1 MEMQCSYFRKGHHM
15 IYRMKNFLLFLP
27 ILLLFSGCGNV
38 EKKPYHYPNYE
49 IIKPEKTCTPNRKN
63 IQDLLYSYLGKPYV
77 WAEEGPHAF
86 DCSGLTY
93 NIYGSMG
100 IDIPRVAREQAK
112 MGKDVKFKNLHYG
125 DLIFFG
131 STNKR
136 SKYINHVGIYL
147 GDGWFA
153 HASSKDRKVT
163 VSHFEK
169 EPVYMKRMKMCK
181 RYLSSDERAKYMQ
194 CDVPL
199 QEMETTSSLY
209 TTPWQPG
216 MKLPKK
222 AVPD

>member
-1 MEMQCSYFRKGHHM
+1 
-15 IYRMKNFLLFLP
+15 MKVRWTYILLFISTLF
-27 ILLLFSGCGNV
+27 ILNGCAQ
-38 EKKPYHYPNYE
+38 KKPYSYPNYE
-49 IIKPEKTCTPNRKN
+49 IIKPEQTCSPNRNN
-63 IQDLLYSYLGKPYV
+63 IQELLYSYLGKPYV
-77 WAEEGPHAF
+77 WAEEGPYAF

-100 IDIPRVAREQAK
+100 IDIPRVAKEQAK
-112 MGKDVKFKNLHYG
+112 MGKHVKFKNLHYG

-131 STNKR
+131 SPNKR
-136 SKYINHVGIYL
+136 SKTINHVGIYL

-153 HASSKDRKVT
+153 HASSKERKVT

-169 EPVYMKRMKMCK
+169 EPIYVKRMKVCK
-181 RYLSSDERAKYMQ
+181 RYLSEDERAKYMN

-199 QEMETTSSLY
+199 KQMEVTSSRY

-222 AVPD
+222 AVPG

>member
-1 MEMQCSYFRKGHHM
+1 MK
-15 IYRMKNFLLFLP
+15 YRWEYILLF
-27 ILLLFSGCGNV
+27 ISTLFIFNGCAQ
-38 EKKPYHYPNYE
+38 KKPYSYPNYD
-49 IIKPEKTCTPNRKN
+49 IIKPEKTCSPNRNN
-63 IQDLLYSYLGKPYV
+63 IQELLFSYLGKPYV
-77 WAEEGPHAF
+77 WAEEGPYAF

-100 IDIPRVAREQAK
+100 IEIPRVAREQAK
-112 MGKDVKFKNLHYG
+112 MGKQVKFQNLYYG

-131 STNKR
+131 SPNKR
-136 SKYINHVGIYL
+136 SKTINHVGIYL

-163 VSHFEK
+163 VSHFDK
-169 EPVYMKRMKMCK
+169 EPIYLKRMKVCK
-181 RYLSSDERAKYMQ
+181 RYLSEDERSRYMN

-199 QEMETTSSLY
+199 HEMKSTSSKY

-222 AVPD
+222 AVPS

>member
-1 MEMQCSYFRKGHHM
+1 M
-15 IYRMKNFLLFLP
+15 IDRLKYILLLLP
-27 ILLLFSGCGNV
+27 TLLLFSGCAQ
-38 EKKPYHYPNYE
+38 KKPYSYPNYD
-49 IIKPEKTCTPNRKN
+49 IIKPEQTCNPNRNN
-63 IQDLLYSYLGKPYV
+63 IQELLEAYLGKPYV
-77 WAEEGPHAF
+77 WAEEGPYAF

-100 IDIPRVAREQAK
+100 IEIPRVAREQAK
-112 MGKDVKFKNLHYG
+112 MGKKVKFKNLYYG

-131 STNKR
+131 SPNKR

-153 HASSKDRKVT
+153 HASSKERKVT
-163 VSHFEK
+163 ISHFEK
-169 EPVYMKRMKMCK
+169 EPIYVKRMKLCK
-181 RYLSSDERAKYMQ
+181 RYLSEDERVKYMN

-199 QEMETTSSLY
+199 KEMEITNTRY

-222 AVPD
+222 AVPS